1 MDVKNKNRIGY
12 KKTKVGW
19 IPEDWDCVFI
29 DPHIQDLRSG
39 LSRLLSNTDIGLP
52 MLRSTN
58 IVDGTIDFTDV
69 KYWHKDDPQGADTS
83 RYILQNGDIVV
94 NFINSM
100 AQIGKCALYED
111 RLGRDTIYTT
121 NIFRLCL
128 NKELNS
134 KFFFLITLT
143 ERYRN
148 FILSITKPAVN
159 QASFTTKE
167 FRKFRIALPSL
178 PEQEAIAGV
187 LECWDKAIRN
197 YEKKIEKKRNI
208 KKGLMQRLL
217 SGKQRLPGFLGEWKK
232 VVFGEVFELLKTY
245 AFSREKLTLKP
256 QESAEIYNIHYGDIH
271 AIYTGYALDLEKERA
286 VPLIKKATEIP
297 SNPVLL
303 QEGDLIIADVSEDYE
318 GVGACVELRN
328 IGNRKV
334 TGGLHTFVARD
345 KRGHSALGYRSFLLK
360 HPAFAKRMKQ
370 ISTGV
375 SVHGISKGN
384 LLKEKISLPP
394 LHEQQAI
401 ACVLSAADSE
411 IEAMERKLVILK
423 DQKKFL
429 LNNLVTGT
437 IRLPQF
443 RGGPFNPDSYGENT

>member
-1 MDVKNKNRIGY
+1 MLKHPAVAKRLKQISTGVSVHGVSKGN
-12 KKTKVGW
+12 
-19 IPEDWDCVFI
+19 
-29 DPHIQDLRSG
+29 
-39 LSRLLSNTDIGLP
+39 LSRE
-52 MLRSTN
+52 
-58 IVDGTIDFTDV
+58 
-69 KYWHKDDPQGADTS
+69 K
-83 RYILQNGDIVV
+83 IL
-94 NFINSM
+94 
-100 AQIGKCALYED
+100 
-111 RLGRDTIYTT
+111 
-121 NIFRLCL
+121 
-128 NKELNS
+128 
-134 KFFFLITLT
+134 
-143 ERYRN
+143 
-148 FILSITKPAVN
+148 
-159 QASFTTKE
+159 
-167 FRKFRIALPSL
+167 LPSL
-178 PEQEAIAGV
+178 HEQEAIAGV

-197 YEKKIEKKRNI
+197 YEKKIEKERNI

-217 SGKQRLPGFLGEWKK
+217 SGKQRLPGFSGEWKK
-232 VVFGEVFELLKTY
+232 IVFGEVFDLLKTY
-245 AFSREKLTLKP
+245 AFSREQLTLKP

-328 IGNRKV
+328 IGSRKV
-334 TGGLHTFVARD
+334 TVGLHAFVARD

-360 HPAFAKRMKQ
+360 HPAFAKRLKQ

-401 ACVLSAADSE
+401 ASLLSAADSE

-437 IRLPQF
+437 IRLPKF
-443 RGGPFNPDSYGENT
+443 RGRTKNTDTNGDHT

>member
-19 IPEDWDCVFI
+19 IPEDWECKRFADISKVN
-29 DPHIQDLRSG
+29 QG
-39 LSRLLSNTDIGLP
+39 LQIPIAQRHNAPSPTRGVYITVQYLNGGSEAEYIEGATESVSCTSSDVLMTRTGNTG
-52 MLRSTN
+52 
-58 IVDGTIDFTDV
+58 IVVTDV
-69 KYWHKDDPQGADTS
+69 AGVFHNNFFKINYDTDRVAKMFMVS
-83 RYILQNGDIVV
+83 FLRMPHTQHRIRGLAGSSTIPDLNHGD
-94 NFINSM
+94 F
-100 AQIGKCALYED
+100 Y
-111 RLGRDTIYTT
+111 
-121 NIFRLCL
+121 
-128 NKELNS
+128 
-134 KFFFLITLT
+134 
-143 ERYRN
+143 
-148 FILSITKPAVN
+148 SISIP
-159 QASFTTKE
+159 
-167 FRKFRIALPSL
+167 LPPL

-208 KKGLMQRLL
+208 KKGLMQKLL
-217 SGKQRLPGFLGEWKK
+217 SGKQRLPGFSREWKK

-328 IGNRKV
+328 IGSRKV

-345 KRGHSALGYRSFLLK
+345 KRGHSALGYRNFLLK

-370 ISTGV
+370 ISNGV

-401 ACVLSAADSE
+401 AAVLSAADSE
-411 IEAMERKLVILK
+411 IEAMEIKLAILK

-429 LNNLVTGT
+429 LKNLVTGT

-443 RGGPFNPDSYGENT
+443 KDGTASNSTDGENT